1 VRPAPAAPRTVA
13 PPPPKQAEK
22 VPDRPSGRDLQSE
35 ARRLQNQ
42 GRLGEAA
49 QKYRDSIAAYQEE
62 MANGRNPRA
71 AEYGIAA
78 SKAALD
84 LIESGR

>member
-1 VRPAPAAPRTVA
+1 
-13 PPPPKQAEK
+13 
-22 VPDRPSGRDLQSE
+22 
-35 ARRLQNQ
+35 LQNQ
-42 GRLGEAA
+42 GRLEDAA
-49 QKYRDSIAAYQEE
+49 QKYRDSISAYQEE